1 MESLNGQ
8 NSYTVTF
15 AKDQTSPVHGFWS
28 LTFITKGVLPPEVLG
43 GLITRSNGHSS
54 PSSVPIA
61 RFVLSAG
68 VLKLEPLC
76 GATAFAPMLRC
87 SRVACARLGL
97 IFTSQILRP
106 L

>member
-1 MESLNGQ
+1 MVAELKRSDWAGDSESADFHNDDGSRAAGEKIRVLSPEGASLDQ
-8 NSYTVTF
+8 RWQYTVRP
-15 AKDQTSPVHGFWS
+15 KR
-28 LTFITKGVLPPEVLG
+28 PE
-43 GLITRSNGHSS
+43 
-54 PSSVPIA
+54 P
-61 RFVLSAG
+61 AG

-87 SRVACARLGL
+87 SRVACAQLGL

>member
-1 MESLNGQ
+1 MVAELKRIGVGRQQRIRGFSMMMMVREPLAKKSEFLSPEGASLDQ
-8 NSYTVTF
+8 RWQYTVRP
-15 AKDQTSPVHGFWS
+15 KR
-28 LTFITKGVLPPEVLG
+28 PE
-43 GLITRSNGHSS
+43 
-54 PSSVPIA
+54 P
-61 RFVLSAG
+61 AG

-76 GATAFAPMLRC
+76 GATAFAPMLFC

>member
-1 MESLNGQ
+1 MELLNGQ

-61 RFVLSAG
+61 RFVLS
-68 VLKLEPLC
+68 P
-76 GATAFAPMLRC
+76 P
-87 SRVACARLGL
+87 AC
-97 IFTSQILRP
+97 
-106 L
+106 

>member
-15 AKDQTSPVHGFWS
+15 AKDRTSPVHGFWS

-68 VLKLEPLC
+68 VLSSSR
-76 GATAFAPMLRC
+76 FAVPQLSRRC
-87 SRVACARLGL
+87 FVAAEWLAHG
-97 IFTSQILRP
+97 SA
-106 L
+106 

>member
-43 GLITRSNGHSS
+43 
-54 PSSVPIA
+54 A
-61 RFVLSAG
+61 
-68 VLKLEPLC
+68 
-76 GATAFAPMLRC
+76 
-87 SRVACARLGL
+87 
-97 IFTSQILRP
+97 
-106 L
+106 

>member
-1 MESLNGQ
+1 LKKG
-8 NSYTVTF
+8 SY
-15 AKDQTSPVHGFWS
+15 
-28 LTFITKGVLPPEVLG
+28 PPG

-61 RFVLSAG
+61 RLCPEPTG

-97 IFTSQILRP
+97 IFTPQILRP